1 MYVWLDALT
10 NYITAIGHPD
20 LYADLWRYWPANLH
34 MVGKDILRFHTVYWP
49 AFLMAAGIEP
59 PKRVFAH
66 GWWTNEGQKIS
77 KSVGNV
83 IDPFEL
89 VEKYGLDPIRYFLL
103 RQVPFGNDG
112 DFSHQA
118 MVHRLNSDLANDLGN
133 LCQRVMS
140 MIFRNCDGKIP
151 NHIR

>member
-10 NYITAIGHPD
+10 NYITAVGIRLD
-20 LYADLWRYWPANLH
+20 ADLWQYWPANLH

-89 VEKYGLDPIRYFLL
+89 VEKYGLDPVRYFLL
-103 RQVPFGNDG
+103 RRCL
-112 DFSHQA
+112 SA
-118 MVHRLNSDLANDLGN
+118 MTAISRTKPWCTG
-133 LCQRVMS
+133 
-140 MIFRNCDGKIP
+140 
-151 NHIR
+151 